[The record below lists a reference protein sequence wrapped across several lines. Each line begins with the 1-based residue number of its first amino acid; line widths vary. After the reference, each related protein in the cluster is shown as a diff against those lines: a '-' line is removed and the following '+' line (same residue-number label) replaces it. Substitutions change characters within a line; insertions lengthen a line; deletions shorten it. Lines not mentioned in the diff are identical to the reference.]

1 MATYISS
8 RLANLYLFKATAMFS
23 SVITSSISKLFALI
37 SSFNKISPLTKFS
50 SRAAFLKNALIFDL
64 VCDDVAI
71 SSQDRFGPVEFLL
84 VRISQISPV
93 EST

>member
-1 MATYISS
+1 
-8 RLANLYLFKATAMFS
+8 MFS
-23 SVITSSISKLFALI
+23 SVNTSSISKLFALI
-37 SSFNKISPLTKFS
+37 SSFNNISPLTKFS

-71 SSQDRFGPVEFLL
+71 SNQERFGPVEFLL

-93 EST
+93 DNT